1 MNIYEKISAI
11 MDAINYLGKDGSIDF
26 GKTKYKAISEEK
38 VTTMV
43 RRELIKHK
51 LVVYPTEQ
59 TYERNGNL
67 TRVCTK
73 YIMVNAEKPDE
84 YIILA
89 SAGEGADT
97 QDKGVGKAMTYAFKY
112 MLLRTFA
119 IPTGE
124 DPDKISSDEL
134 DERFAEENRKKSQL
148 SRVEKEDLLLASLDN
163 TGKSAL
169 DMYKHFKVASMEHMT
184 DEMIDTALGWFK

>member
-1 MNIYEKISAI
+1 MNIYEKINAVMNSI
-11 MDAINYLGKDGSIDF
+11 QYLGKDGKIDF
-26 GKTKYKAISEEK
+26 NKTSYKAISEEK

-59 TYERNGNL
+59 TYERVGNL
-67 TRVCTK
+67 TRVNTK
-73 YIMVNAEKPDE
+73 YIMVNAEKPSE
-84 YIILA
+84 YIIIA
-89 SAGEGADT
+89 SSGEGADT

-124 DPDKISSDEL
+124 DPDKISSEEL
-134 DERFAEENRKKSQL
+134 TQKFAEEKLTREEMESI
-148 SRVEKEDLLLASLDN
+148 VIEWIDN
-163 TGKSAL
+163 TGRSV
-169 DMYKHFKVASMEHMT
+169 DNMCKHFGVSNVKDLTESDLKTV
-184 DEMIDTALGWFK
+184 LGWARK